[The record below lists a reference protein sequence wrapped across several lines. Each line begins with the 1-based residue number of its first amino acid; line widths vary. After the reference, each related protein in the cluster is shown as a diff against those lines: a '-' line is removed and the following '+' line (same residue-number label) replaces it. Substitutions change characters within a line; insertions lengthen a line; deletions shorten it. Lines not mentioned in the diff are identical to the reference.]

1 MKLGFKAETT
11 GHSSAISKKLR
22 FAISASMVVL
32 ALAVAPLAVAQTQT
46 PPPSAGGSSLP
57 SAADATNIIT
67 QAVGGNA
74 QTATQIIQALGGDP
88 VTALNAF
95 TNGNASS
102 SLAGAL
108 GGSNAVNL
116 LTQAMGSGNALSAL
130 TGALGQNGSINALV
144 GALGGNNAIGSLAG
158 SLLGNSGAISALQS
172 ALGGNAQG
180 LQALTSFL
188 GGNTNALGALTSALG
203 GTNGALSALT
213 GALGA
218 NGALSAL
225 SGALG
230 ANGALSALTNALG
243 VNGALNALTGALG
256 GQISQLLGGLGL
268 SAVCGIAPLTGSF
281 AVPACTQTAQNR
293 SIQYAQEETGGEEI
307 AKKIEETHTDRLLPA
322 MKDRTAQLSA
332 GVSDQSRQQGSIA
345 DAAQMGDA
353 QRDIE
358 REELNTRQG
367 LQQHEQ
373 SCALPSSGPALAQ
386 THRAGTALAR
396 ALVNDFTKR
405 TNPLPGTTAERGYA
419 AVIAERYDTYCRHFI
434 DPEDNNGVNN
444 CTLAM
449 QQVEGEDGAAPAT
462 SGDATPPSG
471 APATPAADATDA
483 DKQEPAVAAAVNGD
497 IDAEGVLLRDT
508 IEMDNESIRVS
519 VESLLDNLVQSRP
532 YPPVPDHIL
541 NSAAGI
547 EWTEKKERLETLRKI
562 AADTI
567 AGMVSRRIGIPLPQS
582 VSAGAAMNPMDTG
595 SGSDGQ
601 CQVPNEAGDNNSYAM
616 RFAQQEVSRGTRYI
630 SSSGTTL
637 CQRFSWL
644 ASNKYLLQGGNK
656 GSANAAKEFFE
667 GRRVL
672 QRWDPRAARP
682 GDIVYLT
689 SVTPNGRRY
698 GHTGIYGGNNM
709 IYHVW
714 RGARINHTGLE
725 GWYTPTRGRILG
737 FVRPSGASTEV
748 ADCTLPQNE
757 GITPGQPREVATGP
771 TTGLTPDNRTGAP
784 AATTPPDRTPPSL
797 SSPATPAPS
806 GTTERGNMSAFLTA
820 VRQTESGGAGCGF
833 TVNNYTGRGAGPV
846 CMNAIGC
853 MGYYQFC
860 PENLQTKGC
869 VTGVSRGANTGPLG
883 RVQIIGGR
891 WKSCSLFGRTF
902 NFSST
907 SQFMEGISGVAANQ
921 EIQERAMQQ
930 NMSENW
936 RALNA
941 DRAALNNM
949 CRVQNGIMI
958 TPSGYLAA
966 AHLGGAGGAWSFM
979 KRGAAGDRCER
990 HARGKPVGSPGCV
1003 SYYFKRHG
1011 GYTISDDVGRNG
1023 DARRNCQGDMLAI
1036 FGRGA
1041 EPTGD
1046 AASYDGYSSAYSPPP
1061 PRPVRDIIREIRQR
1075 AGIPDSEIAND
1086 PSYNEIMLAMT
1097 KERFFDPR
1105 FFTEITDNVPAMQ
1118 HNETALSAYVS
1129 MTLQDIELLQE
1140 QINAL
1145 VAARASLRLEE
1156 LQRQGEKR

>member
-1 MKLGFKAETT
+1 MKLGFKAETA
-11 GHSSAISKKLR
+11 GYSSAIGKKLR
-22 FAISASMVVL
+22 FAVSASMIVL
-32 ALAVAPLAVAQTQT
+32 ALAVAPLAVAQTQS
-46 PPPSAGGSSLP
+46 PPPAAGGSSLP
-57 SAADATNIIT
+57 TAADATNIIT

-108 GGSNAVNL
+108 GGSNAVNM

-158 SLLGNSGAISALQS
+158 SLLGNSGAVSAIQS

-180 LQALTSFL
+180 LQALSSFL
-188 GGNTNALGALTSALG
+188 GGNTGALGALTSALG

-268 SAVCGIAPLTGSF
+268 STVCGIAPLTGTF

-293 SIQYAQEETGGEEI
+293 SIEYAQEEPGGKEV

-345 DAAQMGDA
+345 DGAQVGDA

-373 SCALPSSGPALAQ
+373 SCALPTSGPALAQ
-386 THRAGTALAR
+386 THRAGIALQR
-396 ALVNDFTKR
+396 AMVNDFTKR
-405 TNPLPGTTAERGYA
+405 NNPIPGSTAARGYA
-419 AVIAERYDTYCRHFI
+419 AVVAERYENYCRHFV
-434 DPEDNNGVNN
+434 DPEDNNGVNA

-449 QQVEGEDGAAPAT
+449 QQTEAT
-462 SGDATPPSG
+462 AGATPPTG
-471 APATPAADATDA
+471 TPPTGTPAATEE
-483 DKQEPAVAAAVNGD
+483 EPAVAAAPNGD
-497 IDAEGVLLRDT
+497 IDAEGILLTDT
-508 IEMDNESIRVS
+508 IDMNNPAIVASTEA
-519 VESLLDNLVQSRP
+519 LLDNLVQSRP
-532 YPPVPDHIL
+532 YPPIPPEIL
-541 NSAAGI
+541 DSAAGV
-547 EWTEKKERLETLRKI
+547 EWTAKKERLETLRKL
-562 AADTI
+562 AADTV
-567 AGMVSRRIGIPLPQS
+567 AGMIARRTGIPLPDS
-582 VSAGAAMNPMDTG
+582 VSTGSAMNPMDTG
-595 SGSDGQ
+595 GGGSGQ
-601 CQVPNEAGDNNSYAM
+601 CQVPNEAGDNNAYAM
-616 RFAQQEVSRGTRYI
+616 RFAQQEMRSGARYI

-637 CQRFSWL
+637 CQRFSWR
-644 ASNKYLLQGGNK
+644 ASNKYLLQGGNV
-656 GSANAAKEFFE
+656 GSAIAAKEHFE
-667 GRRVL
+667 RNRVL
-672 QRWDPRAARP
+672 QRWNPSAARP

-737 FVRPSGASTEV
+737 FVRPSGASAAV
-748 ADCTLPQNE
+748 ADCQLPANE
-757 GITPGQPREVATGP
+757 GVTPGQPREVATGP
-771 TTGLTPDNRTGAP
+771 TTGLTPDGRTGAP
-784 AATTPPDRTPPSL
+784 ASTTPPDRSPPDVNAS
-797 SSPATPAPS
+797 APAPT

-820 VRQTESGGAGCGF
+820 IRQTESGGAGCTF
-833 TVNNYTGRGAGPV
+833 NVNNYRGRGPGPV

-860 PENLQTKGC
+860 PHNLQGKGC
-869 VTGVSRGANTGPLG
+869 VTGVRRGRDTGPLG
-883 RVQIIGGR
+883 REFIIGGR
-891 WKSCSLFGRTF
+891 WQTCTLFGRQF

-907 SQFMEGISGVAANQ
+907 SQFMEGMPGATNQ

-930 NMSENW
+930 NMKSNW
-936 RALNA
+936 AQVSG
-941 DRAALNNM
+941 DRAAMNNM
-949 CRVQNGIMI
+949 CRVQQGIQI
-958 TPSGYLAA
+958 TPSGFLAA
-966 AHLGGAGGAWSFM
+966 AHLGGTNANKFM
-979 KRGAAGDRCER
+979 RTGQDTCER
-990 HARGKPVGSPGCV
+990 HARGRPIGTPGCV

-1011 GYTISDDVGRNG
+1011 GYTISEGIAQAG
-1023 DARRNCQGDMLAI
+1023 DPRRNCPGDMLAV

-1041 EPTGD
+1041 DPSGD

-1061 PRPVRDIIREIRQR
+1061 PRPVREVIREIRQR
-1075 AGIPDSEIAND
+1075 AGIPDSDIAED

-1105 FFTEITDNVPAMQ
+1105 FFAEITDNVPAMQ
-1118 HNETALSAYVS
+1118 HNETALNAYMA

-1156 LQRQGEKR
+1156 LDRKSGER